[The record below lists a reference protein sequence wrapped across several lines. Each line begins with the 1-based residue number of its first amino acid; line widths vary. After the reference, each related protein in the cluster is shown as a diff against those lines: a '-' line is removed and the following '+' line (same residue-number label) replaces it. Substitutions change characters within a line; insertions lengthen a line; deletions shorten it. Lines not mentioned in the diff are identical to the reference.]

1 MTKSPC
7 NKVCKIDPVS
17 DICKGCL
24 RYRKEIALWPTLTD
38 EQKWWILDDI
48 ALVRS
53 QVYKFDL
60 AEST

>member
-7 NKVCKIDPVS
+7 NKICKIDPVS
-17 DICKGCL
+17 RLCIGCL
-24 RYRKEIALWPTLTD
+24 RSEIEISNWYQTTD
-38 EQKWWILDDI
+38 VQKWWILDDI

-60 AEST
+60 AKST